1 MRYLYSALLYLL
13 VPVLL
18 LRVLWR
24 SRRAPAYRRRLA
36 ERFGLFPAPAPVPGP
51 VIWVHAVSVGET
63 LAAAPLVHALLQRHP
78 GGRVVVTTTTPT
90 GSARVADLFGASVFH
105 VYLPWD
111 LPGAVRRF
119 LARLQPD
126 LLILLETELWPN
138 LLHYTH
144 VSGCRIVLANARMSE
159 RSARG
164 YGRLAGF
171 TREVLG
177 NLDAL
182 ACQAQADAARLEAL
196 GAAPSRVSVTG
207 SLKFDIDIDPVQR
220 EAAQRLQA
228 ALGRPVLLGAS
239 THAGEEALLLD
250 AFAAAREHE
259 PALLLL
265 LVPRHPER
273 FDEVYRLC
281 RERGWPVARRS
292 AGEPLPAD
300 CAVLLGD
307 TMGELRLFCGVAS
320 VCVVG
325 GSFIPHGGQN
335 PLEAAAWGVPLLCGP
350 QMYNFS
356 EITRLLTEA
365 GAMRQLADPQQLA
378 PALAELLGDAGL
390 RAQVGRAGEAVVER
404 NRGALA
410 RVLGLVDE
418 LLAQRRI

>member
-1 MRYLYSALLYLL
+1 MRYLYSALFYLL
-13 VPVLL
+13 LPVLL
-18 LRVLWR
+18 LRLLWR
-24 SRRAPAYRRRLA
+24 SRRAPDYRRRLG
-36 ERFGLFPAPAPVPGP
+36 ERFGRFQAPPPATGP

-63 LAAAPLVHALLQRHP
+63 LAAAPLVRALLQRHP
-78 GGRVVVTTTTPT
+78 AGRVVVTTTTPT
-90 GSARVADLFGASVFH
+90 GSARVQALFGASVFH

-138 LLHYTH
+138 LLHDTH
-144 VSGCRIVLANARMSE
+144 GSGCRILLANARMSE

-164 YGRLAGF
+164 YGRFAGF

-177 NLDAL
+177 KLDAL
-182 ACQAQADAARLEAL
+182 ACQAREDAARLVEL
-196 GAAPSRVSVTG
+196 GAAPVRVSVTG
-207 SLKFDIDIDPVQR
+207 SLKFDIDID
-220 EAAQRLQA
+220 AAQRESAQRLRA
-228 ALGRPVLLGAS
+228 ALDRPVLLGAS
-239 THAGEEALLLD
+239 THAGEESLLLD
-250 AFAAAREHE
+250 AFAAAREHQ

-281 RERGWPVARRS
+281 RERGWQVARRS
-292 AGEPLPAD
+292 SGEPLPAD

-307 TMGELRLFCGVAS
+307 TMGELRLFCGVAT

-356 EITRLLTEA
+356 EITRLLTGA
-365 GAMRQLADPQQLA
+365 GAMRQLPGSPQLT
-378 PALAELLGDAGL
+378 PALLEVLGDAGL
-390 RAQVGRAGEAVVER
+390 RAQMGSAGQAVVER

-410 RVLGLVDE
+410 QVLALVDD
-418 LLAQRRI
+418 LLAQRRT